1 MANEEEK
8 GCSPHKD
15 QQRGEEGKNDCIKR
29 MAKKVR
35 KGKGTIVVLLFFKV
49 EKEENLVVSR
59 RTKLGERNQLSEG
72 GLEWRK
78 VL

>member
-1 MANEEEK
+1 M
-8 GCSPHKD
+8 
-15 QQRGEEGKNDCIKR
+15 
-29 MAKKVR
+29 R
-35 KGKGTIVVLLFFKV
+35 KGKGRIVVLLFFKV

-59 RTKLGERNQLSEG
+59 RTKLGERNHLSEG

>member
-1 MANEEEK
+1 
-8 GCSPHKD
+8 
-15 QQRGEEGKNDCIKR
+15 

-35 KGKGTIVVLLFFKV
+35 KGKDRIVVLLFFKV

-72 GLEWRK
+72 GSEWRK

>member
-15 QQRGEEGKNDCIKR
+15 QQRGEEGKNDCIKSIKR

-35 KGKGTIVVLLFFKV
+35 KSKGRIVVLFFKV

-59 RTKLGERNQLSEG
+59 RTKLG
-72 GLEWRK
+72 
-78 VL
+78 

>member
-1 MANEEEK
+1 
-8 GCSPHKD
+8 
-15 QQRGEEGKNDCIKR
+15 

-35 KGKGTIVVLLFFKV
+35 KSKGRIVVLFFKV

-59 RTKLGERNQLSEG
+59 RTKLGERNQLSKG
-72 GLEWRK
+72 GSEWRK

>member
-15 QQRGEEGKNDCIKR
+15 QQRGEEGKNDYIKS
-29 MAKKVR
+29 
-35 KGKGTIVVLLFFKV
+35 IKV
-49 EKEENLVVSR
+49 EKEENFVVSR
-59 RTKLGERNQLSEG
+59 RTKLGEGNQLSEG
-72 GLEWRK
+72 GSEWRK

>member
-1 MANEEEK
+1 
-8 GCSPHKD
+8 
-15 QQRGEEGKNDCIKR
+15 

-35 KGKGTIVVLLFFKV
+35 KSKGRIVVLLFFKV